1 MCPKLYGFI
10 FSTLNVQTNELRQR
24 EEFKWRA
31 KIIINHEI
39 SRCFIT
45 SNCVP
50 QPHPHNDDI
59 VIIPCNEYC
68 QSDHMTVFLAI
79 IYVYKGSL
87 MVRIR
92 LLLWGKKMDKKT
104 WGGMGKDQ
112 IHNTERLTSLQGVKY
127 RNSLRVFWLFFFLSF
142 LLL

>member
-1 MCPKLYGFI
+1 MCSKLYGFI

-24 EEFKWRA
+24 EEFKWRS

-92 LLLWGKKMDKKT
+92 LLLWGKKMDKKHGEGWEKT
-104 WGGMGKDQ
+104 
-112 IHNTERLTSLQGVKY
+112 KY
-127 RNSLRVFWLFFFLSF
+127 IIRNAWRHCRALSIEILYVFFDCFFFLSF